1 MREKRHCPQ
10 FGLRREARGVQP
22 RNDWSMFGEEVVR
35 EPYAVTPVG
44 VVWVRVGIGGES
56 VTGKADFE
64 RWLEFPP
71 VRSGSS
77 QSSSHTLGVWEA
89 LSDLKCPPGSEFG
102 LARIRFDTE
111 TRAGWVSPLLHFPSG
126 RHRPPTP
133 QEVHDWGGS
142 IRALL
147 DGAGV
152 PGNLV
157 VSWAVAE
164 VPAGPPVLLLSPVPL
179 SPPVWGHTPE
189 DWGTV
194 GRTGSRSEPV
204 GVAGAQTENEGGP
217 EVDKSAGG
225 SEADKSAG
233 GSVEVEESQRDVDTI
248 ELPKIWLGRG
258 RRTRGRLRGRPIL
271 VATTITVLLLILVG
285 ALHSAVAP
293 VLDNAFGSR
302 GAEPQSASQL
312 VEDAAPCP
320 SLKEAAIL
328 VADLLHA
335 RGDALEQGEFTELV
349 RVQRW
354 DLALIDAAD
363 IVRRTETGEEFTS
376 PTYLVEV
383 NSLRCVEDV
392 VSVVATVAA
401 VPQEAG
407 ESPRILTPAVV
418 HLNVQTA
425 PPRILSVEEG

>member
-1 MREKRHCPQ
+1 MREKRRCPQ
-10 FGLRREARGVQP
+10 FGLRREARGVLP

-77 QSSSHTLGVWEA
+77 QSSPHSLGVWEA
-89 LSDLKCPPGSEFG
+89 LSDLKCRPGSEFG

-285 ALHSAVAP
+285 ALHSAVDP

-418 HLNVQTA
+418 HLDVQTA

>member
-1 MREKRHCPQ
+1 M
-10 FGLRREARGVQP
+10 
-22 RNDWSMFGEEVVR
+22 VR

-77 QSSSHTLGVWEA
+77 QSSPHTLGVWEA
-89 LSDLKCPPGSEFG
+89 LSDLKCRPGSGFG
-102 LARIRFDTE
+102 LASIRFDTE

-225 SEADKSAG
+225 S
-233 GSVEVEESQRDVDTI
+233 VEVEESQRDVDTI

-285 ALHSAVAP
+285 ALHSAVDP

-407 ESPRILTPAVV
+407 ESPRVLTPAVV
-418 HLNVQTA
+418 HLDVQTA

>member
-1 MREKRHCPQ
+1 M
-10 FGLRREARGVQP
+10 
-22 RNDWSMFGEEVVR
+22 VR

-77 QSSSHTLGVWEA
+77 QSSPHTLGVWEA
-89 LSDLKCPPGSEFG
+89 LSDLKCRPGSEFG
-102 LARIRFDTE
+102 LARTRFDTE

-225 SEADKSAG
+225 S
-233 GSVEVEESQRDVDTI
+233 VEVEESQRDVDTI

-285 ALHSAVAP
+285 ALHSAVDP

-302 GAEPQSASQL
+302 GAEPQSASKP
-312 VEDAAPCP
+312 VEDAPPCP
-320 SLKEAAIL
+320 SLEEAATL

-418 HLNVQTA
+418 HLDVQTA